1 MTATATAEASSP
13 ASTFNS
19 NQHGSG
25 GLSTGAKIGIAVGV
39 PVGVLAIA
47 GGVLAAYCLGR
58 KKRSTSATNVAHV
71 EQQGAIEASGQPP
84 TSFATMPVTAE
95 KVGYVTAMT
104 EVNSPQVQSVI
115 ADTKLAVPQ
124 QSNFPQQTAM
134 AVSGV
139 SPLPP
144 YQDAASPVTYAP
156 PQPQP
161 HAYDVPSNIAPPQQS
176 TISQVHGA
184 PAASPQY
191 APTGIS
197 TTGSPPPT
205 NAMYDVP
212 TDTPGATGV
221 SELPAGQP

>member
-1 MTATATAEASSP
+1 MLT
-13 ASTFNS
+13 
-19 NQHGSG
+19 
-25 GLSTGAKIGIAVGV
+25 
-39 PVGVLAIA
+39 IA
-47 GGVLAAYCLGR
+47 GGILAAYCLGR

-95 KVGYVTAMT
+95 KVGYMTAVT

-115 ADTKLAVPQ
+115 PNEKLAVPQ
-124 QSNFPQQTAM
+124 QSNSPQQTSP

-139 SPLPP
+139 SPVSP
-144 YQDAASPVTYAP
+144 YQNAASPVAYAP

-161 HAYDVPSNIAPPQQS
+161 NAYEMPSNIAPPQQS
-176 TISQVHGA
+176 TISQVYGA
-184 PAASPQY
+184 PAVSPPY

-205 NAMYDVP
+205 NAMYNVP
-212 TDTPGATGV
+212 TDPRGATGAA
-221 SELPAGQP
+221 ELPAGQP